1 MKFEGISVDDILAN
15 SKPEAVEQEAQ
26 IDAEK
31 TGLDF
36 SSVGVDSL
44 IAGRDQQSLDATSAV
59 TAKAP
64 DLANRERMIAE
75 KMETTRI
82 DAEYNL
88 EALEKQNE
96 SNEIGKVLSE
106 APTLTNHLANNP
118 ANAPI
123 LRNDLGT
130 LRDIE
135 KSFGKF
141 GLEIDESGDIDL
153 LADAET
159 GWQAAR
165 EDVVEN
171 ATVGFASGKAIGD
184 QGILW
189 AKIRDQNLEIT
200 EELKKVSES
209 YEQKINGMND
219 RDSFIADAAQIVGT
233 MTSAFLN
240 SANETAALSGGVVA
254 AGMATGIG
262 APVAST
268 VAGAMVV
275 GGSMRAMYD
284 IEGGLAYKEM
294 IEKGADP
301 EKAKLISQG
310 VGLVNSLI
318 EFGGVTLLGKAFGP
332 VMRTLTTKHTA
343 KTAAALSEAS
353 MLNLISESSKAMVKS
368 VGAEVATEVM
378 QELVNVAGEGLAN
391 EFANAQ
397 FDENTL
403 ESVYDR
409 LSEIAIKTAKG
420 MFVLGSL
427 GMAPT
432 IVVGSRKVYEARKA
446 EEFFAALSDGMSK
459 SEAAQVA
466 PEVMAGVVQ
475 QMAEDAKTGVVYVD
489 AAELQQVLM
498 DNNVSLDQLEELV
511 PGVKEVLKQK
521 AINKEDI
528 VMPTGQYA
536 AKIAGTDLGKALTP
550 HVRLSE
556 NALSVSD
563 AAKLRKE
570 QTAMLKSILE
580 GKVSEEDID
589 QDILQMTKVSQ
600 AEIDKLEAEYDQFKE
615 RMKGTKDE
623 ERKTLQAEAKA
634 MRERIQTVKANM
646 RVGFVA
652 EYEALKTKMFEQ
664 IKETGVYNEADAK
677 TNAKYGAWLVTN
689 LARRAGLKPER
700 VAELAPKIGTNIQG
714 DFSQNTYSELYWKWN
729 KAKESVSYLRGL
741 RNDIQMYEST
751 LNALEKRG
759 VKSIAAISNAL
770 YDEFSL
776 GYSES
781 WNPIIRQVREDNEGK
796 RVTFAMVV
804 DAVNAHIDELK
815 QKLEAQQK
823 VVDEMGGEDYVEQL
837 RKRLLEHQER
847 GTFNQEIVKRYSSS
861 EWRVLKRTLDNLT
874 EAERVVF
881 DEYVNSRSDAE
892 RVKSNLERLKDTPWA
907 KQAVEAVF
915 VRAAMFDL
923 MNGQEPRVQSMLDNP
938 QMEKQR
944 EKLKKGKD
952 GLWQILSD
960 NGFVGDASKPAHN
973 VNSSFLNCDPSNDC
987 AKFCYAT
994 QGNYNYAASVVK
1006 SEVVSVA
1013 IAMDPVRA
1021 AEMTATQYKGT
1032 FEFANGKALRLFDKG
1047 DGDETWLP
1055 YIKALNKL
1063 GVRVQIFSKRPDFLR
1078 QVSDFNLRLLSIDES
1093 NKKLADENPDLP
1105 IAFVY
1110 SVESQIPQILEL
1122 HKQGRI
1128 QVVLPVKQGKNL
1140 LDVKKVNE
1148 LIKGDKTVAKHICPI
1163 DAGWKSIKTKKNL
1176 EGWNC
1181 TMCDKNA
1188 GVGCFVGSTTKKVMD
1203 AAAKAE
1209 ATINTMN
1216 IASLSDLAREIERT
1230 KKELDDAI
1238 RSLGQQDGNRA
1249 ERPDAERGSVRLLG
1263 GDAGI
1268 ADVSSRLDELLQT
1281 LFSRINARAERG
1293 GSQRIVG
1300 SLDEVSGL
1308 YEGGQSSLDQAKPG
1322 QEGGSRNVR
1331 EVVGSGDSGKIVG
1344 RYADAER
1351 GTQEELGDLK
1361 QIIGPIGAV
1370 NISLSDKRQGLDN
1383 PFVLLSSYLKA
1394 IKMKGSPEEIRIA
1407 TGWEKGA
1414 DDIWRYEIDD
1424 PVLKETQSF
1433 EKVDI
1438 LGKQYFSTKLGD
1450 LIEDED
1456 LFNAYPDLRD
1466 VKVIIAKFDKDST
1479 NGGYNDKHD
1488 TIVISQKF
1496 WDDETKTVLPE
1507 SIFTLAHEIQHAI
1520 QKREGF
1526 DLGVDVDEVPAPSVA
1541 LKKNIQGFYKLI
1553 EGSDVWKQYAKAEFV
1568 AANGLDDERQKKARI
1583 EVAKLKKESAEVR
1596 QILLAR
1602 YKLLRALNIPQ
1613 QDVILSGVTQE
1624 VTQDDS
1630 PLWSLLDKNVEHYK
1644 KLRYLRVRGEIEAR
1658 SVVYRMKN
1666 PKEKAKLLATTAKFL
1681 SGKSISADEALGI
1694 LGDVLKQVGEME
1706 RGTYSISS
1714 NSISLTQNADLST
1727 FAHEMGHWYLETLFA
1742 IYGETTSASVRSD
1755 VEVMLKDFGLKSIDE
1770 WKALPFKEREV
1781 LHERFAFYVEQYLAE
1796 GKAPTK
1802 ETRGFF
1808 KRFGAWIRGV
1818 YSRFGKGAKEELNNA
1833 YRQRFDIELPEM
1845 SEEVRRVL
1853 DRMLAAESAI
1863 KQSEQAEGIVPLF
1876 KQKPADM
1883 DDGLWEQLMQE
1894 SDDAYAEATDAAFE
1908 RMARDEKW
1916 YSNARSRKLKEIQQQ
1931 VDEVKNIVRDKV
1943 EKELDAKAESKAFN
1957 MVKLGGLK
1965 MDPELLKKEG
1975 FDSVTIDALK
1985 KGGLCKRGGMSPTA
1999 VRELVRAAKSYHTTK
2014 RMIAEFVTLSDREK
2028 LVDELVTKRCLRD
2041 YSELFN
2047 TKKRDAIISKALHN
2061 EARGRM
2067 VATELSYLANDKEG
2081 RSRIYREAARRA
2093 AEQMINGMQIGSVSV
2108 RKFIAAEARASRK
2121 AYEALQNGDRYAAVL
2136 AKRAQLVQHEAAL
2149 MAIEIEQEMRRVKTL
2164 KDRVFKADK
2173 KLAKTHDIDI
2183 INVARYVM
2191 TNEGLGKGAPSSGD
2205 PSEALKYVEKL
2216 KTYDSDKY
2224 ALFTNFI
2231 DKHGYK
2237 GNIDFA
2243 QYTVSYA
2250 MEVIEDAQML
2260 YRMAREAKTLTLDGK
2275 RLDREQVVA
2284 ELVERFEMGNRGEF
2298 DGGKGR
2304 VISAEGKFT
2313 FDWMNLKS
2321 RMIRVEQWC
2330 HAMDGGQTGPF
2341 FNYIFKPIAN
2351 AAAKYRNLNNKTQ
2364 EALVTV
2370 LKPMVDKWSKVRE
2383 IEAPEI
2389 GYTFATKAEL
2399 IGAMLHTGNESNKA
2413 KLLLGGRGDNHPW
2426 ARLVELQDGTNF
2438 VDTTQWDA
2446 FVARAMQRGI
2456 ITKEDMDVIQ
2466 QLWDLLESTK
2476 PLAQKAF
2483 KEMYGTYFEEVE
2495 ATEVV
2500 TPWGNY
2506 RGGYVPAIT
2515 EKYLVPATIT
2525 NEEANRI
2532 IQQNYVSQMPV
2543 HQPGFSKSRVPNY
2556 TKPLALDVGL
2566 LCGHVQDVLKF
2577 AVMAPVSQEVA
2588 KVIAD
2593 KRFNEPI
2600 EKHDPYL
2607 IHQMLKPWLNRAYEQ
2622 TISDGKTDMVSSKL
2636 NQLRGIAGM
2645 NIMAGHVVNA
2655 LQQWTGLSI
2664 AATKVNPRY
2673 MANALALVVSGK
2685 SSPSDVMEL
2694 SPFMKSRL
2702 NNRAFEFQSQI
2713 EQIAKTSENVKQAK
2727 RLFGKAVA
2735 LDEKLDAA
2743 RDWVSRHGYFLQ
2755 TAMQAPIDTIVWLGA
2770 YNQSI
2775 DNGMSEEDAVAN
2787 ADSIVRTTQ
2796 SAFDPENVAEVE
2808 TGGALYRC
2816 FLVFYNYFNMQLN
2829 LLGESWEGAKQTKKY
2844 GKFAL
2849 DSMFIVAIPS
2859 ILSAILGQMLT
2870 GFDTGEDDDWD
2881 AYDAMRLF
2889 IAEPLKNVIA
2899 MAPFLGGA
2907 ITAGGTALANKDVAW
2922 AQFVW
2927 GEDPYQSRMMSSP
2940 AFDALATGGTGLLQ
2954 WLDAIEGEEY
2964 NARSAVRGTLD
2975 LLSVITRLP
2984 LGALKKPLG
2993 YAAGVASGDIEPE
3006 STLEAVQGLLSGK
3019 DVSK

>member
-26 IDAEK
+26 INAEK

-44 IAGRDQQSLDATSAV
+44 IADRDQQSLDATSAV

-135 KSFGKF
+135 KSLGKF

-153 LADAET
+153 LAEAET

-189 AKIRDQNLEIT
+189 AKIRDQGLEIT
-200 EELKKVSES
+200 EELKKASES

-219 RDSFIADAAQIVGT
+219 RDSFIAEAAQIVGT

-332 VMRTLTTKHTA
+332 VLRTLTTKHTA

-368 VGAEVATEVM
+368 VGAEVTTEVM

-446 EEFFAALSDGMSK
+446 EEFFTALSDGMSK

-489 AAELQQVLM
+489 AAELQQVLT

-511 PGVKEVLKQK
+511 PGVKEVLEQK

-563 AAKLRKE
+563 ATKLRKE

-600 AEIDKLEAEYDQFKE
+600 AEIDKLEAEYDQIKE

-623 ERKTLQAEAKA
+623 ERKALQAEAKA
-634 MRERIQTVKANM
+634 MRERIQAVKTNM

-652 EYEALKTKMFEQ
+652 EYESLKTKMFEQ

-700 VAELAPKIGTNIQG
+700 VAELAPKV
-714 DFSQNTYSELYWKWN
+714 LPK
-729 KAKESVSYLRGL
+729 
-741 RNDIQMYEST
+741 M
-751 LNALEKRG
+751 
-759 VKSIAAISNAL
+759 
-770 YDEFSL
+770 DE
-776 GYSES
+776 
-781 WNPIIRQVREDNEGK
+781 
-796 RVTFAMVV
+796 
-804 DAVNAHIDELK
+804 
-815 QKLEAQQK
+815 KLEELNQK
-823 VVDEMGGEDYVEQL
+823 
-837 RKRLLEHQER
+837 
-847 GTFNQEIVKRYSSS
+847 TVKLYSSS

-874 EAERVVF
+874 EAERAVF
-881 DEYVNSRSDAE
+881 DEYVNSRPDAE

-923 MNGQEPRVQSMLDNP
+923 MNGREPRVQSMLDNS
-938 QMEKQR
+938 QAENARLDLMNGE
-944 EKLKKGKD
+944 E
-952 GLWQILSD
+952 GLWNYLTR
-960 NGFVGDASKPAHN
+960 NGFVGNASKPAHN

-994 QGNYNYAASVVK
+994 KGNYTYSGTVIK
-1006 SEVVSVA
+1006 SELISVA
-1013 IAMDPVRA
+1013 IELDPIRA
-1021 AEMTATQYKGT
+1021 AELTAKQYSFT
-1032 FEFANGKALRLFDKG
+1032 YEAANGKALRLFDKG

-1055 YIKALNKL
+1055 YIKHLNKL
-1063 GVRVQIFSKRPDFLR
+1063 GVRVQIFSKRPEFLR
-1078 QVSDFNLRLLSIDES
+1078 QVPEYNVRLLSIDES
-1093 NKKLADENPDLP
+1093 NKALADANPDLD
-1105 IAFVY
+1105 IAYVY
-1110 SVESQIPQILEL
+1110 ADESQIPDLLSL

-1128 QVVLPVKQGKNL
+1128 QVVLPVKVGRNL
-1140 LDVKKVNE
+1140 LPEEKVKA
-1148 LIKGDKTVAKHICPI
+1148 LIAKDKSIGLHVCPI
-1163 DAGWKSIKTKKNL
+1163 DRGKKKIKTKKNPD
-1176 EGWNC
+1176 GWNC
-1181 TMCDKNA
+1181 TMCDNEG
-1188 GVGCFVGSTTKKVMD
+1188 GVGCFVGQSSQRVMN
-1203 AAAKAE
+1203 AAANADAE
-1209 ATINTMN
+1209 AITMGN
-1216 IASLSDLAREIERT
+1216 VIEISRIQ
-1230 KKELDDAI
+1230 KELDNAI
-1238 RSLGQQDGNRA
+1238 QIVESGVFRSSGAESEQELIRQSDGWA
-1249 ERPDAERGSVRLLG
+1249 
-1263 GDAGI
+1263 
-1268 ADVSSRLDELLQT
+1268 
-1281 LFSRINARAERG
+1281 
-1293 GSQRIVG
+1293 RIVNATR
-1300 SLDEVSGL
+1300 
-1308 YEGGQSSLDQAKPG
+1308 Q
-1322 QEGGSRNVR
+1322 
-1331 EVVGSGDSGKIVG
+1331 
-1344 RYADAER
+1344 
-1351 GTQEELGDLK
+1351 LGDLLQALRSGVDAGAERDGGQGIAK
-1361 QIIGPIGAV
+1361 SSNRVSRRDGGVSTERMDSTVDTRKDQSQSVREGIGERSGADGSSSGRDDGSDEYRQVIGEKGAEQIQKLNDALKLYDALEQAKRME
-1370 NISLSDKRQGLDN
+1370 SLFKFVAKENGLKFDKDLKKR
-1383 PFVLLSSYLKA
+1383 VAKA
-1394 IKMKGSPEEIRIA
+1394 IHHA
-1407 TGWEKGA
+1407 TGWERGHDGK
-1414 DDIWRYEIDD
+1414 WRYEIDD
-1424 PVLKETQSF
+1424 PVLKKDIEFTKKLYNG
-1433 EKVDI
+1433 KVVDAALLSSVI
-1438 LGKQYFSTKLGD
+1438 D
-1450 LIEDED
+1450 DPD
-1456 LFNAYPDLRD
+1456 LFDAYSELEKTELVLTELKSP
-1466 VKVIIAKFDKDST
+1466 KVENKESDGRLVVGYFDKNT
-1479 NGGYNDKHD
+1479 N
-1488 TIVISQKF
+1488 TVVINKELWNEGKPDPLVIQA
-1496 WDDETKTVLPE
+1496 
-1507 SIFTLAHEIQHAI
+1507 LAHELQHAI
-1520 QKREGF
+1520 QFLEGF
-1526 DLGVDVDEVPAPSVA
+1526 DLGASPADIKPLSET
-1541 LKKNIQGFYKLI
+1541 LKNEIKPFYKLI
-1553 EGSDVWKQYAKAEFV
+1553 EGSSEWRDFVSGDKSLYETSEVVKKAE
-1568 AANGLDDERQKKARI
+1568 DERQRLI
-1583 EVAKLKKESAEVR
+1583 KELDIKE
-1596 QILLAR
+1596 
-1602 YKLLRALNIPQ
+1602 
-1613 QDVILSGVTQE
+1613 
-1624 VTQDDS
+1624 DS
-1630 PLWSLLDKNVEHYK
+1630 PAFVTLTSRVFADDVLLWNQLDDQHYDAENEETWQVQ
-1644 KLRYLRVRGEIEAR
+1644 RYLKVRGEVEAR
-1658 SVVYRMKN
+1658 NVVNRMLNPEHRAFMLSETEDVAEEDQITFKEAYRIFDEIVNQVESTKTTGSFSAKN
-1666 PKEKAKLLATTAKFL
+1666 NAIT
-1681 SGKSISADEALGI
+1681 
-1694 LGDVLKQVGEME
+1694 
-1706 RGTYSISS
+1706 
-1714 NSISLTQNADLST
+1714 LTPDANLST

-1742 IYGETTSASVRSD
+1742 IYGETTSESVRSD

-1818 YSRFGKGAKEELNNA
+1818 YSRFGKGAKEELNNT

-1863 KQSEQAEGIVPLF
+1863 KQAEQAEGIVPLF

-1883 DDGLWEQLMQE
+1883 TDEAWEQLMQE
-1894 SDDAYAEATDAAFE
+1894 RDDAYAEATDAAFE

-1931 VDEVKNIVRDKV
+1931 ADEVKNIVRDKV

-2149 MAIEIEQEMRRVKTL
+2149 MAIEIEQEVRRVKSL
-2164 KDRVFKADK
+2164 KDRIFKADK

-2205 PSEALKYVEKL
+2205 PGEALKYVEKL
-2216 KTYDSDKY
+2216 KTYDPDKY

-2275 RLDREQVVA
+2275 RIDREEVVN
-2284 ELVERFEMGNRGEF
+2284 ELVERYQMVDRGEF
-2298 DGGKGR
+2298 DGGKDR
-2304 VISAEGKFT
+2304 VIPAKSKLAFAL
-2313 FDWMNLKS
+2313 MSLKAK
-2321 RMIRVEQWC
+2321 MLRVENWC

-2341 FNYIFKPIAN
+2341 FNYIYKPIAN
-2351 AAAKYRNLNNKTQ
+2351 AAAKFRNLNNKTQ
-2364 EALVTV
+2364 EALVNV
-2370 LKPMVDKWSKVRE
+2370 LKPMIDEWSNVRE
-2383 IEAPEI
+2383 IEAAEI

-2413 KLLLGGRGDNHPW
+2413 KLLLGGRGDGKPW
-2426 ARLVELQDGTNF
+2426 ARLVELQDGSNF

-2446 FVARAMQRGI
+2446 FVARAMQDGI
-2456 ITKEDMDVIQ
+2456 ITKRDMDVIQ
-2466 QLWDLLESTK
+2466 KLWDLMESTK
-2476 PLAQKAF
+2476 PVAQKAF

-2515 EKYLVPATIT
+2515 DHYLVPEKTT
-2525 NEEANRI
+2525 QEEAKRI
-2532 IQQNYVSQMPV
+2532 TQQDFVSQMPV

-2566 LCGHVQDVLKF
+2566 LCGHVQEVLKF
-2577 AVMAPVSQEVA
+2577 AVMAPVAQEVA
-2588 KVIAD
+2588 KVITD
-2593 KRFNEPI
+2593 KRFVEPI
-2600 EKHDPYL
+2600 EKHDPT
-2607 IHQMLKPWLNRAYEQ
+2607 IVSQMLVPWLKRSYEQ
-2622 TISDGKTDMVSSKL
+2622 TVSDGKTDMVSAKL

-2645 NIMAGHVVNA
+2645 NIMAGHIVNA

-2664 AATKVNPRY
+2664 AATKVKPRY
-2673 MANALALVVSGK
+2673 MANALALIVSGK
-2685 SSPSDVMEL
+2685 RSPVEVMEL
-2694 SPFMKSRL
+2694 SQFMKARL
-2702 NNRAFEFQSQI
+2702 NDRAFEFQSQI
-2713 EQIAKTSENVKQAK
+2713 ERIAKTSENVKQAK
-2727 RLFGKAVA
+2727 GLFNKAVA

-2743 RDWVSRHGYFLQ
+2743 RDWASRHGYFLQ
-2755 TAMQAPIDTIVWLGA
+2755 TAMQAPIDTIVWIGA

-2775 DNGMSEEDAVAN
+2775 DIGMSEEDAIAN

-2796 SAFDPENVAEVE
+2796 SAFDPENVAGVE

-2829 LLGESWEGAKQTKKY
+2829 LLGESWEGAKRTKKY

-2859 ILSAILGQMLT
+2859 ILSAILSQMLT
-2870 GFDTGEDDDWD
+2870 GFDTGDDDEWD
-2881 AYDAMRLF
+2881 SYDAMRLL
-2889 IAEPLKNVIA
+2889 IAEPFKNVIA
-2899 MAPFLGGA
+2899 MAPLVGGGV
-2907 ITAGGTALANKDVAW
+2907 TAGGAALANADVVW
-2922 AQFVW
+2922 AKFIW
-2927 GEDPYQSRMMSSP
+2927 GEDPYQGRMMSAP
-2940 AFDALATGGTGLLQ
+2940 AFDALATGGSSLLQ
-2954 WLDAIEGEEY
+2954 WMKASEGEDY

-2975 LLSVITRLP
+2975 LLSVATRLP
-2984 LGALKKPLG
+2984 VGALKKPGGWLAG
-2993 YAAGVASGDIEPE
+2993 YLAGDIEPE
-3006 STLEAVQGLLSGK
+3006 SMGEAIRGILAGK
-3019 DVSK
+3019 DISK

>member
-1 MKFEGISVDDILAN
+1 MKFDGISVDDILAN
-15 SKPEAVEQEAQ
+15 SKPETVEQEAQ

-44 IAGRDQQSLDATSAV
+44 IADRDQQSLDATSAV

-135 KSFGKF
+135 KSLGKF

-153 LADAET
+153 LAEAET

-189 AKIRDQNLEIT
+189 AKIRDQGLEIT

-254 AGMATGIG
+254 AGMATGIA

-294 IEKGADP
+294 VEKGADP

-332 VMRTLTTKHTA
+332 VLRTLTTKHTA

-368 VGAEVATEVM
+368 VGAEVTTEVM

-446 EEFFAALSDGMSK
+446 EEFFTALSDGMSK

-489 AAELQQVLM
+489 AAELQQVLT

-511 PGVKEVLKQK
+511 PGVKEVLEQK

-600 AEIDKLEAEYDQFKE
+600 AEIEKLEAEYDQIKE
-615 RMKGTKDE
+615 RMKGTKGE
-623 ERKTLQAEAKA
+623 ERKALQAEAKS

-677 TNAKYGAWLVTN
+677 TNAKYGAWLVSN

-700 VAELAPKIGTNIQG
+700 VAELAPNIVTSGEGSLSQKAFHASKKIFSAFDLNRVGSGLGYYPQGWGFYFDPNGGGAEAYYRKFVNDQTYFHRFQGLTIRQIRSRLSKEWSGDLTLGEFIKWADKVIAGNFDKVDGGDWLLQDIVDNTNYNNADEAEKLSIRKATVSDSASSVLRGREGVSIFTIMDLYKTGDVSKFLNEVTASLYTVDLPEDDELLLRERTLDSQSEIVQKAILKLAEKHGIKLRDYYLKGYEPMDFLGELSNKIGKKEASLAMLAEGVKGMRYRQGAEGILIWDENAIKILNRKGFEQENVYGQKTFDFVKARLSFAKSVIRKAVKDYLEHRKKQIVEKVTNNLEPVPYMSVTKAEREEAAKHGMDLTRIREHAIG
-714 DFSQNTYSELYWKWN
+714 SSNLSHVYKRHGLDREKDNTQIPVTFDDLELVPDVISSPDLVVYNTKTKKGLPGIVYVKEMEDGTYLVVEEQHN
-729 KAKESVSYLRGL
+729 KVGQLEVVSLYKKKPGTVPDSAVKLALKPSARNPTPEAGPGVSSVSIDKNPFNRNEAARKEFYSGSGTEVQEELETFIEWLASGEAYNQSAVEDDNRG
-741 RNDIQMYEST
+741 S
-751 LNALEKRG
+751 
-759 VKSIAAISNAL
+759 
-770 YDEFSL
+770 
-776 GYSES
+776 
-781 WNPIIRQVREDNEGK
+781 
-796 RVTFAMVV
+796 
-804 DAVNAHIDELK
+804 
-815 QKLEAQQK
+815 
-823 VVDEMGGEDYVEQL
+823 
-837 RKRLLEHQER
+837 
-847 GTFNQEIVKRYSSS
+847 YSSS
-861 EWRVLKRTLDNLT
+861 T
-874 EAERVVF
+874 
-881 DEYVNSRSDAE
+881 
-892 RVKSNLERLKDTPWA
+892 
-907 KQAVEAVF
+907 
-915 VRAAMFDL
+915 
-923 MNGQEPRVQSMLDNP
+923 
-938 QMEKQR
+938 
-944 EKLKKGKD
+944 
-952 GLWQILSD
+952 
-960 NGFVGDASKPAHN
+960 
-973 VNSSFLNCDPSNDC
+973 
-987 AKFCYAT
+987 
-994 QGNYNYAASVVK
+994 
-1006 SEVVSVA
+1006 
-1013 IAMDPVRA
+1013 
-1021 AEMTATQYKGT
+1021 
-1032 FEFANGKALRLFDKG
+1032 
-1047 DGDETWLP
+1047 
-1055 YIKALNKL
+1055 
-1063 GVRVQIFSKRPDFLR
+1063 
-1078 QVSDFNLRLLSIDES
+1078 
-1093 NKKLADENPDLP
+1093 
-1105 IAFVY
+1105 
-1110 SVESQIPQILEL
+1110 
-1122 HKQGRI
+1122 
-1128 QVVLPVKQGKNL
+1128 
-1140 LDVKKVNE
+1140 
-1148 LIKGDKTVAKHICPI
+1148 
-1163 DAGWKSIKTKKNL
+1163 
-1176 EGWNC
+1176 
-1181 TMCDKNA
+1181 
-1188 GVGCFVGSTTKKVMD
+1188 
-1203 AAAKAE
+1203 
-1209 ATINTMN
+1209 
-1216 IASLSDLAREIERT
+1216 
-1230 KKELDDAI
+1230 
-1238 RSLGQQDGNRA
+1238 
-1249 ERPDAERGSVRLLG
+1249 
-1263 GDAGI
+1263 
-1268 ADVSSRLDELLQT
+1268 
-1281 LFSRINARAERG
+1281 
-1293 GSQRIVG
+1293 
-1300 SLDEVSGL
+1300 
-1308 YEGGQSSLDQAKPG
+1308 
-1322 QEGGSRNVR
+1322 
-1331 EVVGSGDSGKIVG
+1331 
-1344 RYADAER
+1344 
-1351 GTQEELGDLK
+1351 
-1361 QIIGPIGAV
+1361 
-1370 NISLSDKRQGLDN
+1370 
-1383 PFVLLSSYLKA
+1383 
-1394 IKMKGSPEEIRIA
+1394 
-1407 TGWEKGA
+1407 
-1414 DDIWRYEIDD
+1414 
-1424 PVLKETQSF
+1424 
-1433 EKVDI
+1433 
-1438 LGKQYFSTKLGD
+1438 
-1450 LIEDED
+1450 
-1456 LFNAYPDLRD
+1456 
-1466 VKVIIAKFDKDST
+1466 
-1479 NGGYNDKHD
+1479 
-1488 TIVISQKF
+1488 
-1496 WDDETKTVLPE
+1496 
-1507 SIFTLAHEIQHAI
+1507 
-1520 QKREGF
+1520 
-1526 DLGVDVDEVPAPSVA
+1526 
-1541 LKKNIQGFYKLI
+1541 
-1553 EGSDVWKQYAKAEFV
+1553 
-1568 AANGLDDERQKKARI
+1568 
-1583 EVAKLKKESAEVR
+1583 
-1596 QILLAR
+1596 
-1602 YKLLRALNIPQ
+1602 
-1613 QDVILSGVTQE
+1613 
-1624 VTQDDS
+1624 
-1630 PLWSLLDKNVEHYK
+1630 
-1644 KLRYLRVRGEIEAR
+1644 
-1658 SVVYRMKN
+1658 
-1666 PKEKAKLLATTAKFL
+1666 
-1681 SGKSISADEALGI
+1681 
-1694 LGDVLKQVGEME
+1694 
-1706 RGTYSISS
+1706 
-1714 NSISLTQNADLST
+1714 NSITLTPKADLST

-1742 IYGETTSASVRSD
+1742 IYGETNSASVRSD

-1781 LHERFAFYVEQYLAE
+1781 LHERFAFYVEQYLAK

-1863 KQSEQAEGIVPLF
+1863 KQAEQAEGIVPLF

-1931 VDEVKNIVRDKV
+1931 ADEVKNIVRDKV

-2121 AYEALQNGDRYAAVL
+2121 AYEALQSGDRYAAVL

-2149 MAIEIEQEMRRVKTL
+2149 MAIEIEQEVRRVKSL
-2164 KDRVFKADK
+2164 KDRIFKADK

-2205 PSEALKYVEKL
+2205 PSDALKYVEKL
-2216 KTYDSDKY
+2216 KTYDPDKY

-2275 RLDREQVVA
+2275 RIDREEVVN
-2284 ELVERFEMGNRGEF
+2284 ELVERYQMVDRGEF
-2298 DGGKGR
+2298 DGGKDR
-2304 VISAEGKFT
+2304 VIPAKSKLAFAL
-2313 FDWMNLKS
+2313 MSLKAK
-2321 RMIRVEQWC
+2321 MVRVENWC
-2330 HAMDGGQTGPF
+2330 YAMDGGQTGPF
-2341 FNYIFKPIAN
+2341 FNYIYRPIAN
-2351 AAAKYRNLNNKTQ
+2351 AAAKFRNLNNKTQ
-2364 EALVTV
+2364 EALVNV
-2370 LKPMVDKWSKVRE
+2370 LKPMIDEWSNVRE
-2383 IEAPEI
+2383 IEAAEI

-2413 KLLLGGRGDNHPW
+2413 KLLLGGRGDGKPW
-2426 ARLVELQDGTNF
+2426 ARLVELQDGSNF

-2446 FVARAMQRGI
+2446 FVARAMQNGI
-2456 ITKEDMDVIQ
+2456 ITKRDMDVIQ
-2466 QLWDLLESTK
+2466 KLWDLMESTK
-2476 PLAQKAF
+2476 PVAQKAF

-2515 EKYLVPATIT
+2515 DHYLVPEKTT
-2525 NEEANRI
+2525 QEEAKRI
-2532 IQQNYVSQMPV
+2532 TQQDFVSQMPV

-2566 LCGHVQDVLKF
+2566 LCGHVQEVLKF
-2577 AVMAPVSQEVA
+2577 AVMAPVAQEVA
-2588 KVIAD
+2588 KVISD
-2593 KRFNEPI
+2593 KRFVEPI
-2600 EKHDPYL
+2600 EKHDPM
-2607 IHQMLKPWLNRAYEQ
+2607 IVSQMLVPWLKRSYEQ
-2622 TISDGKTDMVSSKL
+2622 TVSDGKTDMFSAKL

-2645 NIMAGHVVNA
+2645 NIMAGHIVNA

-2664 AATKVNPRY
+2664 AATKVKPRY
-2673 MANALALVVSGK
+2673 MANALALIVSGK
-2685 SSPSDVMEL
+2685 RSPAEVMEL
-2694 SPFMKSRL
+2694 SPFMKARL
-2702 NNRAFEFQSQI
+2702 NDRAFEFQSQI
-2713 EQIAKTSENVKQAK
+2713 ERIAKTSENVKQAK
-2727 RLFGKAVA
+2727 GLFNKAVA

-2743 RDWVSRHGYFLQ
+2743 RDWASRHGYFLQ
-2755 TAMQAPIDTIVWLGA
+2755 TIMQAPIDTIIWIGA

-2775 DNGMSEEDAVAN
+2775 DIGMSEEDAIAN

-2796 SAFDPENVAEVE
+2796 SAFDPENVAGIE

-2829 LLGESWEGAKQTKKY
+2829 LLGESWEGAKRTKKY

-2859 ILSAILGQMLT
+2859 ILSAILSQMLT
-2870 GFDTGEDDDWD
+2870 GFDTGDDDEWD
-2881 AYDAMRLF
+2881 SYDAMRLL
-2889 IAEPLKNVIA
+2889 IAEPFKNVIA
-2899 MAPFLGGA
+2899 MAPFVGGGV
-2907 ITAGGTALANKDVAW
+2907 TAGGAALANADVAW
-2922 AQFVW
+2922 AKFIW
-2927 GEDPYQSRMMSSP
+2927 GEDPYQGRIMNAP
-2940 AFDALATGGTGLLQ
+2940 AFDALATGGSSLLQ
-2954 WLDAIEGEEY
+2954 WMKASEGEDY

-2975 LLSVITRLP
+2975 LLSIVTRLP

-3006 STLEAVQGLLSGK
+3006 SVGEAIRGTLAGK
-3019 DVSK
+3019 DISK